1 VAPEAVVRAFCSA
14 WDAIDLDRIVALLDS
29 DAIYQSGPARPVRG
43 QDQIAALLRKMTRGV
58 SACDFEIL
66 HLAVSG
72 DIVFTERRDVVT
84 IGDVTAVLPVVGV
97 FEVRGGLI
105 REWREHFDQA
115 AHERALAGVES
126 GVIRAAE

>member
-1 VAPEAVVRAFCSA
+1 MRAFCAA
-14 WDAIDLDRIVALLDS
+14 WDALDLDRIVALLDP
-29 DAIYQSGPARPVRG
+29 DAVYESGPARPVRG
-43 QDQIAALLRKMTRGV
+43 RDQIATLLRRMTRGV
-58 SACDFEIL
+58 SACEFEIL

-115 AHERALAGVES
+115 THERALAGSES
-126 GVIRAAE
+126 GVTRVAE